1 MLNKPLFWLIINLTV
16 GVRSNVMKINQLS
29 KLTNVLSKTIRYY
42 EEIGLLPKPSRNSN
56 GYREYNLADVD
67 NLIFIRRCREL
78 QIPLEQIKVLI
89 AVQSDKTSSCL
100 EVDLLIDQQLKKVRR
115 TISELTL
122 LEKTLHTLS
131 TSCSNDIIGEC
142 EILKNLNKESTEHLS
157 ANALLKN

>member
-1 MLNKPLFWLIINLTV
+1 
-16 GVRSNVMKINQLS
+16 MKINQLS